1 MGHAHRPSTPPTAFY
16 AVAAVPV
23 CCCMSAELTCPQ
35 PPTCSSHP
43 CHSGAL
49 PVAPAGGAAVDTA
62 ILHKH
67 PRRRRALT
75 RLRAGACWGGHTMA
89 MRPALPRLP
98 PTPPQGATIGWGC
111 PSGFGTAICLWKW
124 RLCCNPYK
132 KSRSTTPHNA
142 AHLLV
147 PFSATNGAPG
157 GAPDRCSPGL
167 RPVSERARRPRRRG
181 MGGLMS
187 TDLGSSLTSIM

>member
-1 MGHAHRPSTPPTAFY
+1 MCAAPKPPVHCSASLWCAQPPQGETVGKGHAHRPSTPPTAFY

-75 RLRAGACWGGHTMA
+75 RLRARACWGGLTVA
-89 MRPALPRLP
+89 MRPALLRLP
-98 PTPPQGATIGWGC
+98 PMPPQGTTVGLGC
-111 PSGFGTAICLWKW
+111 PSGFGSASSCVSGGCAAMPTKNPAKLHRTPPLTCCCLF
-124 RLCCNPYK
+124 
-132 KSRSTTPHNA
+132 
-142 AHLLV
+142 LLPMAPQGV
-147 PFSATNGAPG
+147 ATEG
-157 GAPDRCSPGL
+157 SPVG
-167 RPVSERARRPRRRG
+167 RHR
-181 MGGLMS
+181 
-187 TDLGSSLTSIM
+187 